1 MTINANNKAAAAKIA
16 DHYGL
21 ESQIS
26 IAQEECS
33 ELIQALSKLRRYTP
47 KPNGTLEEG
56 IRYTEARCSVAEEMA
71 DVINLLLQ
79 LTHLLRN
86 EAMVEFW
93 LQFKLART
101 LNDAEKEA
109 SA

>member
-1 MTINANNKAAAAKIA
+1 MIITKENKAAANKIA
-16 DHYGL
+16 DYYGL

-47 KPNGTLEEG
+47 KENSTLAEG

-79 LTHLLRN
+79 LSHLLHN
-86 EAMVEFW
+86 EDMVAFW

-101 LNDAEKEA
+101 LNDAEKEE